1 LTAASKDADAVIAL
15 HVAGSPDR
23 WAPTLASL
31 SVACPGIP
39 IIVGAPETSA
49 PPALKGL
56 AERYELTLDWRTVP
70 NLEALLTLAGGE
82 LDRHVLLVTAPIV
95 VPLHVLDP
103 ALALADSDL
112 RCASVSFLSNAAG
125 YLRFPSGGAGVD
137 HSVAAPDESVIT
149 ARLRRKR
156 KALSPIPIP
165 YAAGPAVLITRQG
178 LSLIGSPA
186 SRDCGAP
193 SAVLLEYSARSRGH
207 GMVDYLDPSTFITL
221 LEVDLFRASDCH
233 QTTTT
238 GHRALHPQ
246 AEALALAATEPRE
259 EDSGLLDVLQTARAA
274 HFGLRISVDATCLGP
289 WEMGTQVTILALIEA
304 LADQPEV
311 SSVGVAVADPLP
323 SYARTK
329 LNSPKVHVQV
339 VADGDFTRLP
349 PADVFHR
356 PYQPSPGVRLDS
368 WRRAGRRTVV
378 TMLDVIAYQVPG
390 YHESDEAWFAYRQS
404 VRSACRVVDGVIA
417 ISNHVRDAVAAERL
431 AIDPERVFVVPTGT
445 SHLRGDEAEAMPDE
459 LLYRGFTGENF
470 LLVLGTDYTHKNR
483 DLAIRTLEVLITRG
497 HDLSLV
503 IAGVH
508 VPQGSSRIAE
518 AFASAPQLRV
528 HTLPSVTSAARNWL
542 LRHAALVLYP
552 TSAEGFGLVPD
563 EAAAFGTPTV
573 FVPFGPFAERYGDL
587 PGLPRLWTSEAFA
600 DAAELLLGEPA
611 AARAQVAAIVNR
623 GGDRCDWAAVAR
635 TTLSAYWSLLERPPR
650 TSTTIV
656 TRQTEEREI

>member
-1 LTAASKDADAVIAL
+1 
-15 HVAGSPDR
+15 
-23 WAPTLASL
+23 
-31 SVACPGIP
+31 
-39 IIVGAPETSA
+39 
-49 PPALKGL
+49 
-56 AERYELTLDWRTVP
+56 
-70 NLEALLTLAGGE
+70 
-82 LDRHVLLVTAPIV
+82 
-95 VPLHVLDP
+95 
-103 ALALADSDL
+103 
-112 RCASVSFLSNAAG
+112 
-125 YLRFPSGGAGVD
+125 
-137 HSVAAPDESVIT
+137 
-149 ARLRRKR
+149 
-156 KALSPIPIP
+156 
-165 YAAGPAVLITRQG
+165 
-178 LSLIGSPA
+178 
-186 SRDCGAP
+186 
-193 SAVLLEYSARSRGH
+193 
-207 GMVDYLDPSTFITL
+207 
-221 LEVDLFRASDCH
+221 
-233 QTTTT
+233 
-238 GHRALHPQ
+238 
-246 AEALALAATEPRE
+246 
-259 EDSGLLDVLQTARAA
+259 
-274 HFGLRISVDATCLGP
+274 
-289 WEMGTQVTILALIEA
+289 
-304 LADQPEV
+304 
-311 SSVGVAVADPLP
+311 
-323 SYARTK
+323 
-329 LNSPKVHVQV
+329 
-339 VADGDFTRLP
+339 
-349 PADVFHR
+349 
-356 PYQPSPGVRLDS
+356 
-368 WRRAGRRTVV
+368 
-378 TMLDVIAYQVPG
+378 MLDVIAYQVPG